1 MNGAESRPLSPGS
14 HISSN
19 AVQLSEAPAE
29 ISGLSAVNGADERLT
44 TTTSGQPGSQTTPK
58 DMYSIHGEQAA
69 KRRAIAELIFFAGVN
84 DLRRCKQIA
93 MTWNVK
99 VKEPA
104 VMDYDRRTPLHV
116 AAAEGAYSVVEWLVQ
131 EGADVNAIDRHGRTP
146 LEEAAR
152 NDHGEVV
159 RLLIQFGGNVFE
171 ENKLVA
177 LDKSKLRGIVN
188 TRRMMMTELGWEPEW
203 EVNPKE
209 LQLVERIG
217 SGEFGDVYKAK
228 WHGSYVAAKLLKRS
242 DEIAIGDFRT
252 EIAILRKIHHP
263 NCTQFLGACT
273 KQKPYIVITELMSC
287 SLADAFQRTFY
298 TPSVRRQVE
307 IALDFARGMAYLH
320 SRRQPIVHRDLK
332 PANLMIAGNLH
343 ADTEQLYL
351 DSGVIKVADF
361 GLSKS
366 LVPVERHGGLA
377 GALDINVTYK
387 LTGETGSYRYMAPE
401 CFRHEPYNLK
411 VDVYSFAMIIFQLFE
426 ATQPFSGHDP
436 VEAARN
442 AAMLSARPGFPPRS
456 KLSSTEVAMRR
467 LIEDCWA
474 ADAEKRPT
482 FEEIIQRLEIELAK
496 MPKHQHFEKDAAC
509 TSCIVQ

>member
-1 MNGAESRPLSPGS
+1 MGPPPG
-14 HISSN
+14 
-19 AVQLSEAPAE
+19 VVVP
-29 ISGLSAVNGADERLT
+29 R
-44 TTTSGQPGSQTTPK
+44 

-69 KRRAIAELIFFAGVN
+69 RRRAIAELIFFAGVN
-84 DLRRCKQIA
+84 DLRRCRQIA
-93 MTWNVK
+93 VTWNVK
-99 VKEPA
+99 VNEPA

-116 AAAEGAYSVVEWLVQ
+116 SAAEGAYSVVEWLVQ

-159 RLLIQFGGNVFE
+159 RLLIQHGANVFE

-188 TRRMMMTELGWEPEW
+188 TRRIMMNELGWEPEW

-273 KQKPYIVITELMSC
+273 KQKPYIVITELMAC

-298 TPSVRRQVE
+298 TPSTRRQVE

-366 LVPVERHGGLA
+366 LVPVERHGGLSH
-377 GALDINVTYK
+377 DINITYK

-426 ATQPFSGHDP
+426 TTQPFAGHDP

-442 AAMLSARPGFPPRS
+442 AAMLGARPGFPPRG
-456 KLSSTEVAMRR
+456 KLTDTEMSMRR

-482 FEEIIQRLEIELAK
+482 FEEIIQRLEAQLARL
-496 MPKHQHFEKDAAC
+496 PKHQHFEKDAAC
-509 TSCIVQ
+509 TGCNVQ